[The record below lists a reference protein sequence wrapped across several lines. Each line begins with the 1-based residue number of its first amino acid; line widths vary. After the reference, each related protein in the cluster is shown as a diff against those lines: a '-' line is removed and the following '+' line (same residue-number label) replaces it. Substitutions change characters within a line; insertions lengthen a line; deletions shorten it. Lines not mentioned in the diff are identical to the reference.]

1 MNFRV
6 LPLKDLYRSY
16 PGVRYV
22 AGISAVVISGALWG
36 SGGIPVRISYSH
48 GMTPLTLALFRA
60 TIASIIMGIF
70 TFRKGRKDAFVIQKN
85 EMLPCLVSGF
95 FGVAVCNTAAALA
108 MGRIPVGLTFVLI
121 NTAPFWVIVLARI
134 FWKER
139 VTRIQ
144 LISLMVGIFGIWVAA
159 GGVGFQSYN
168 LWGVTAAMSAGF
180 GYAVYVLNGKHAM
193 GKKDPLKAYIQ
204 MFFWGALCLWMA
216 TILTGQIRFLFI
228 RDREAWLSVIY
239 ITLFSDIGGYAIL
252 MLALRVIPGGVA
264 AIVSM
269 TEIPFSMLLTWIFLG
284 EVPLPTAITGGMLI
298 IGAVVLLSLE
308 NISLKKTLQDLIQ
321 ARGKYK

>member
-6 LPLKDLYRSY
+6 LPLKDIYRSY
-16 PGVRYV
+16 PWVRYI
-22 AGISAVVISGALWG
+22 AGIIAVVISGALWG
-36 SGGIPVRISYSH
+36 SGGIPVRISYAH

-70 TFRKGRKDAFVIQKN
+70 TFCKGRKDAFILQKTDI
-85 EMLPCLVSGF
+85 LPCLVSGL

-121 NTAPFWVIVLARI
+121 NTAPFWVIILARI

-159 GGVGFQSYN
+159 GGVVFQSYN

-204 MFFWGALCLWMA
+204 MFFWGALCLWIA

-228 RDREAWLSVIY
+228 RDREAWLSVLY
-239 ITLFSDIGGYAIL
+239 IILFSDIGGYAML

-298 IGAVVLLSLE
+298 IGSVVLLSLE
-308 NISLKKTLQDLIQ
+308 NISLKKTLQDLIK

>member
-6 LPLKDLYRSY
+6 LPLKDIYRSY
-16 PGVRYV
+16 PGVRYI
-22 AGISAVVISGALWG
+22 AGILAVVISGALWG
-36 SGGIPVRISYSH
+36 SGGIPVIISYAH

-70 TFRKGRKDAFVIQKN
+70 TFCKGRKDAFILRKTDILQ
-85 EMLPCLVSGF
+85 CLISGL

-121 NTAPFWVIVLARI
+121 NTAPFWVIILARI
-134 FWKER
+134 FWNER

-144 LISLMVGIFGIWVAA
+144 LMSLMVGIFGIWVAV
-159 GGVGFQSYN
+159 GGVVFQSYN
-168 LWGVTAAMSAGF
+168 LWGVTAALSAGF

-193 GKKDPLKAYIQ
+193 GKKDPFKAYIQ

-216 TILTGQIRFLFI
+216 TILTGQIRSLFI
-228 RDREAWLSVIY
+228 RDREAWLSVLY
-239 ITLFSDIGGYAIL
+239 MTLFSDIGGYAML
-252 MLALRVIPGGVA
+252 MLALRIIPGGVA

-284 EVPLPTAITGGMLI
+284 EIPLPTAITGGMLI
-298 IGAVVLLSLE
+298 IGAVILLSLE
-308 NISLKKTLQDLIQ
+308 DISLKETLQYLIR

>member
-6 LPLKDLYRSY
+6 LPLKDIYRSY
-16 PGVRYV
+16 PWVRYI
-22 AGISAVVISGALWG
+22 AGIIAVVISGALWG
-36 SGGIPVRISYSH
+36 SGGIPVRISYAH

-70 TFRKGRKDAFVIQKN
+70 TFCKGRKDAFILQKTDI
-85 EMLPCLVSGF
+85 LPCLVSGL

-121 NTAPFWVIVLARI
+121 NTAPFWVIILARI

-159 GGVGFQSYN
+159 GGVVFQSYN
-168 LWGVTAAMSAGF
+168 LWGVTAAMGAGF

-204 MFFWGALCLWMA
+204 MFFWGALCLWIA

-298 IGAVVLLSLE
+298 IGSFVLLSLE
-308 NISLKKTLQDLIQ
+308 NISLKKTLQDLIK

>member
-6 LPLKDLYRSY
+6 LPLKDMYRSY

-22 AGISAVVISGALWG
+22 TGISAVVISGALWG

-70 TFRKGRKDAFVIQKN
+70 TFRKGRKDAFIIQKK
-85 EMLPCLVSGF
+85 EILPCLVSGF

-168 LWGVTAAMSAGF
+168 LWGVTAAMGAGF

-204 MFFWGALCLWMA
+204 MFFWGALCLWIA

-228 RDREAWLSVIY
+228 RDRVAWLSVIY

-298 IGAVVLLSLE
+298 IGSVVLLSLE
-308 NISLKKTLQDLIQ
+308 NISLKKTLQDLIK

>member
-6 LPLKDLYRSY
+6 LPLKDIYRSY
-16 PGVRYV
+16 PWVRYI
-22 AGISAVVISGALWG
+22 AGIIAVVISGALWG
-36 SGGIPVRISYSH
+36 SGGIPVRISYAH

-70 TFRKGRKDAFVIQKN
+70 TFCKGRKDAFILQKTDI
-85 EMLPCLVSGF
+85 LPCLVSGL

-121 NTAPFWVIVLARI
+121 NTAPFWVIILARI

-159 GGVGFQSYN
+159 GGVVFQSYN
-168 LWGVTAAMSAGF
+168 LWGVTAAMGAGF

-204 MFFWGALCLWMA
+204 MFFWGALCLWIA

-228 RDREAWLSVIY
+228 RDREAWLSVLY
-239 ITLFSDIGGYAIL
+239 IILFSDIGGYAML

-284 EVPLPTAITGGMLI
+284 EVPVPTAITGGMLI

-308 NISLKKTLQDLIQ
+308 NISLKKTLQDLIK
-321 ARGKYK
+321 ARDKYK

>member
-6 LPLKDLYRSY
+6 LPLKDIYRSY
-16 PGVRYV
+16 PWVRYI
-22 AGISAVVISGALWG
+22 AGIIAVVISGALWG
-36 SGGIPVRISYSH
+36 SGGIPVRISYAH

-70 TFRKGRKDAFVIQKN
+70 TFCKGRKDAFIIQKK
-85 EMLPCLVSGF
+85 EILPCLVSGL

-121 NTAPFWVIVLARI
+121 NTAPFWVIILARI

-159 GGVGFQSYN
+159 GRVGFQSYN
-168 LWGVTAAMSAGF
+168 LWGVTAALSAGF

-204 MFFWGALCLWMA
+204 MFFWGALCLWIA

-228 RDREAWLSVIY
+228 RDREAWLSVLY
-239 ITLFSDIGGYAIL
+239 IILFSDIGGYAML

-298 IGAVVLLSLE
+298 IGSVVLLSLE
-308 NISLKKTLQDLIQ
+308 NISLKKTLQDLIK

>member
-6 LPLKDLYRSY
+6 LPLKDIYRSY
-16 PGVRYV
+16 PGVRYI
-22 AGISAVVISGALWG
+22 AGILAVVISGALWG
-36 SGGIPVRISYSH
+36 SGGIPVRISYAH

-70 TFRKGRKDAFVIQKN
+70 TFCKGRKDAFILRKTDILQ
-85 EMLPCLVSGF
+85 CLISGL

-121 NTAPFWVIVLARI
+121 NTAPFWVIILARI
-134 FWKER
+134 FWNER

-144 LISLMVGIFGIWVAA
+144 LMSLMVGIFGIWVAV
-159 GGVGFQSYN
+159 GGVVFQSYN
-168 LWGVTAAMSAGF
+168 LWGVTAALSAGF

-193 GKKDPLKAYIQ
+193 GKKDPFKAYIQ

-216 TILTGQIRFLFI
+216 TILTGQIRSLFI
-228 RDREAWLSVIY
+228 RDREAWLSVLY
-239 ITLFSDIGGYAIL
+239 ITLFSDIGGYAML
-252 MLALRVIPGGVA
+252 MLALRIIPGGVA

-284 EVPLPTAITGGMLI
+284 EIPLPTAITGGMLI
-298 IGAVVLLSLE
+298 IGAVILLSLE
-308 NISLKKTLQDLIQ
+308 NISLKETLQYLIR